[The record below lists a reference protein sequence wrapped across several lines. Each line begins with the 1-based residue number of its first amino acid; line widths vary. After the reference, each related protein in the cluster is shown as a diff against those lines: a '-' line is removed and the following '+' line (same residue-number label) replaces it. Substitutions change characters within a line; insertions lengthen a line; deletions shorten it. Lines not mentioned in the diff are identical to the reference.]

1 MKDCRGDLLGRVRRG
16 LASGQERTAFE
27 AHLASCDTCR
37 MTLDVMCDFDASG
50 EAEPGDSELVARIA
64 ATAARTRAV
73 PPPTPLRRVHR
84 HRRLA
89 VATLILAGTAAASGL
104 GVVALRFAT
113 RHESPAVENV
123 SQPQAP
129 APERASPVQTPAPV
143 PAPTAVVEPSSDAEV
158 AVTPRPKA
166 APVAAAPANA
176 SELYRAA
183 NDARRAGRTSDAIRG
198 YRDLQRRFSD
208 SVEAQASR
216 VSLGGLLLRG
226 GSASDAL
233 AQFNAYL
240 DGGSGQLAAEA
251 LFGRGRAL
259 QALGRSAE
267 EAENLERLLRQYPE
281 SAYATHAKRRLDEL
295 R

>member
-27 AHLASCDTCR
+27 AHLATCDTCR
-37 MTLDVMCDFDASG
+37 MTLDVMGDFDAAG

-64 ATAARTRAV
+64 AKAARTRAV
-73 PPPTPLRRVHR
+73 TPPTPLRPMRR

-89 VATLILAGTAAASGL
+89 VAALVLAGTAAASGL
-104 GVVALRFAT
+104 GVVAFRFTA
-113 RHESPAVENV
+113 RDESPVVENAPR
-123 SQPQAP
+123 QPASKREAPAPTQAP
-129 APERASPVQTPAPV
+129 APTPSAAPAPS
-143 PAPTAVVEPSSDAEV
+143 PDEGAAAPQRLKT
-158 AVTPRPKA
+158 
-166 APVAAAPANA
+166 APVAVAPASA
-176 SELYRAA
+176 SELYRGA
-183 NDARRAGRTSDAIRG
+183 NDARRAGRTSDAVRG
-198 YRDLQRRFSD
+198 YRDLQRRFPD
-208 SVEAQASR
+208 SSEAKASR

-226 GSASDAL
+226 GSASEAL

-240 DGGSGQLAAEA
+240 ESGSGQLAAEA

-267 EAENLERLLRQYPE
+267 ERENLERLLEQYPN

>member
-1 MKDCRGDLLGRVRRG
+1 MKECRGDLLGRVRRG
-16 LASGQERTAFE
+16 LASAQERTAFE
-27 AHLASCDTCR
+27 AHLSSCDTCR
-37 MTLDVMCDFDASG
+37 MTLDVMGDFDAAG
-50 EAEPGDSELVARIA
+50 DAEPGDSELVARIA
-64 ATAARTRAV
+64 AKAARTRAV
-73 PPPTPLRRVHR
+73 PPPTPLRPVHR

-89 VATLILAGTAAASGL
+89 VAALVLAGTAAASGL
-104 GVVALRFAT
+104 GVVAFRFAT
-113 RHESPAVENV
+113 RHESPTVENA
-123 SQPQAP
+123 SQQP
-129 APERASPVQTPAPV
+129 APKRESPARTPAPV
-143 PAPTAVVEPSSDAEV
+143 PAPSATPEPSPDAAV
-158 AVTPRPKA
+158 AVTPPPKV
-166 APVAAAPANA
+166 APVAAAPTSA

-198 YRDLQRRFSD
+198 YKDLQRRFPD
-208 SVEAQASR
+208 SSEAKASR

-267 EAENLERLLRQYPE
+267 ETENLERLLRQYPN